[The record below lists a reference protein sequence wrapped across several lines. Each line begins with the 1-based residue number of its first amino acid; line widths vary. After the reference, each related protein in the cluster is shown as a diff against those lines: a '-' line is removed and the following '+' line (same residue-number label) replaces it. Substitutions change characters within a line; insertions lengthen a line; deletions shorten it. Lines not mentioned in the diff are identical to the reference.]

1 MVDPGVL
8 MVTGSL
14 IKLHGVLS
22 LVVLLKKYK
31 NYAPYWLAIVPE
43 LVPLTE
49 ENVHAFLGVS
59 EIKGL
64 AFSDLSM

>member
-1 MVDPGVL
+1 MRGPLLVVDPGVL

-49 ENVHAFLGVS
+49 
-59 EIKGL
+59 
-64 AFSDLSM
+64 